1 VKITIISVGK
11 KHDDSIKNAIAT
23 FETRLKKW
31 VNIDWQIVPPS
42 HLSCQ
47 QARDKESEK
56 VLKLLHAK
64 DKSIIWLLDEIGQ
77 QLSTS
82 QLADSLQTFIN
93 YSTNIIFVIGGAY
106 GVNSNVRARAD
117 LVWSISRLTLPH
129 QVVRL
134 ILIEQLYRAMDINR
148 GGHYHHA

>member
-11 KHDDSIKNAIAT
+11 KHDDPIKNAIAT

-31 VNIDWQIVPPS
+31 VNIEWQIVPPS
-42 HLSCQ
+42 HLSGQ
-47 QARDKESEK
+47 QARDKEPEK
-56 VLKLLHAK
+56 MLKLLHAK

-77 QLSTS
+77 QLSTI

-106 GVNSNVRARAD
+106 GVNSKVRTRAD

-129 QVVRL
+129 QLVRL

-148 GGHYHHA
+148 GGRYHHA